1 MITSER
7 LPCGCE
13 VRKVSGQKD
22 PAKNGEKRIPCPT
35 HATESLVRLANKYGY
50 LMTEAKSRTHR
61 VMRHD
66 KTGEELEIEF
76 LAD

>member
-13 VRKVSGQKD
+13 VREVRGQKD
-22 PAKNGEKRIPCPT
+22 PAKNKTTRTPCAT

-50 LMTEAKSRTHR
+50 LMVQRKSGTHR

-66 KTGEELEIEF
+66 KTGEELEIEY
-76 LAD
+76 LTE